1 VSRPFF
7 SEFKTANDLVQI
19 SHGEGL
25 IGQQLEKERSRLEQ
39 QDGIAKHQTHCA
51 ERRGRSLP
59 RWASPGWRGAAYDAR
74 QPIAI
79 LISASVLSFCG
90 NLQAQTPEGPREQTA
105 GSYIAA
111 CRTPA
116 HVRNSKPE
124 VFHGIVDQVVEF
136 LKSNRIVLVS
146 DPSRKMIQSEDV
158 ISRETLLNVTK
169 DVGASHLLYL
179 IVYRPT
185 TQWAKITLQCFE
197 VSGKLVWEESGG
209 SGMGAVSGKKGVSRA
224 LEKLE
229 KQLMPRMGQ
238 PGLPQAKDTA
248 RRLSGLPA
256 CSYLA
261 GHSHPHVMLRAS
273 RKTQVRHQG

>member
-7 SEFKTANDLVQI
+7 SEFKRANDLVQI

-39 QDGIAKHQTHCA
+39 QDGIAKHRTHCA

-59 RWASPGWRGAAYDAR
+59 RCASPDWRGAAYDAR
-74 QPIAI
+74 QSIAI

-90 NLQAQTPEGPREQTA
+90 NLYAQTPDGPRKQTD

-111 CRTPA
+111 YRTPA
-116 HVRNSKPE
+116 HVRNSNPD
-124 VFHGIVDQVVEF
+124 VFHAIVDQVVEF
-136 LKSNRIVLVS
+136 LRSKRVVLIS

-158 ISRETLLNVTK
+158 ISRGTLLNVTR

-179 IVYRPT
+179 IVDRPT
-185 TQWAKITLQCFE
+185 TQWAKITLQCFD
-197 VSGKLVWEESGG
+197 VSGKLIWEESAG
-209 SGMGAVSGKKGVSRA
+209 SGMGGASGKKGVSRA

-229 KQLMPRMGQ
+229 KQLVPRMGQ

-248 RRLSGLPA
+248 LRMSDLLA
-256 CSYLA
+256 CSCLA
-261 GHSHPHVMLRAS
+261 GHLHSCPTLQAYREM
-273 RKTQVRHQG
+273 QVRYQG

>member
-1 VSRPFF
+1 VHVSRQ
-7 SEFKTANDLVQI
+7 SIV
-19 SHGEGL
+19 
-25 IGQQLEKERSRLEQ
+25 
-39 QDGIAKHQTHCA
+39 
-51 ERRGRSLP
+51 
-59 RWASPGWRGAAYDAR
+59 
-74 QPIAI
+74 I

-90 NLQAQTPEGPREQTA
+90 NLQAQTPDGSPKQID

-111 CRTPA
+111 YRTPA
-116 HVRNSKPE
+116 HVRNSKPD
-124 VFHGIVDQVVEF
+124 VFHAIVDQVVEF
-136 LKSNRIVLVS
+136 LRSNRVVMVS
-146 DPSRKMIQSEDV
+146 DPSRNMIQSEDV

-179 IVYRPT
+179 IVDRPT
-185 TQWAKITLQCFE
+185 TQWAKITLQCFD
-197 VSGKLVWEESGG
+197 VSGKLIWEESAG
-209 SGMGAVSGKKGVSRA
+209 SGMGGVSGKKGVSRA

-238 PGLPQAKDTA
+238 PGLPQAKDAA

-261 GHSHPHVMLRAS
+261 GHSYPHVMLRAS